1 MSCCGRT
8 RETLKRRGPMRVIPA
23 PAPPSP
29 DIARVEVAFR
39 GRGTYLAAGGRTGE
53 IYRFTAQ
60 SPRQWVEAGDVAALV
75 ATGFFV
81 AVP

>member
-1 MSCCGRT
+1 MSCCGKA
-8 RETLKRRGPMRVIPA
+8 REAMKRRGPMRIVPTPA
-23 PAPPSP
+23 PASP
-29 DIARVEVAFR
+29 DIARIEVAFR

-53 IYRFTAQ
+53 IYRFTALA
-60 SPRQWVEAGDVAALV
+60 PRQWVEAGDAAALV